1 MLWEAPPNT
10 IPRSPVITTMGVY
23 VPGSTGKPAAEPI
36 TSMIALNPERAPK
49 IRRPGTDP
57 FLRMFCRKLISVGV
71 KGRSTIGLP
80 WTTRPVG
87 LLLMIVEK
95 GSLLGPRIEVAK
107 DLGQSEPAPWL
118 PDGRG
123 VTNQFSSPIRL
134 NRESFPTRT
143 LR

>member
-10 IPRSPVITTMGVY
+10 IPRSPVITTRGVY

-49 IRRPGTDP
+49 IRRAGTDP

-71 KGRSTIGLP
+71 KGRSITGLP
-80 WTTRPVG
+80 WTIRPVG

-95 GSLLGPRIEVAK
+95 GFGSMLGPGIEVAK

-118 PDGRG
+118 PHGHG
-123 VTNQFSSPIRL
+123 VTNQF
-134 NRESFPTRT
+134 
-143 LR
+143 